1 MKTTY
6 LIAIAVVVIVIIIG
20 SVFAYTYLSKPGTS
34 TPTPSPAPTATTNP
48 SATPTSSPTSKPTGS
63 PTATPTSGPTAT
75 PTGAPTPTP
84 SPSPIPAATLNGGGG
99 TLVAPLMSVWQ
110 GAYGSAYPQITV
122 NYNAE
127 GSGAGI
133 TDFKNQVVNFG
144 ESDAPMT
151 AAQYAALPTNNVALT
166 VPISAS
172 AVVPAYNLKL
182 LNGTVCQ
189 NGLNFTGTVLANIFL
204 GTVTTWNDS
213 SIQAL
218 QSPAVAAQL
227 PNTPIITVHRSDGSG
242 TMFAFSNFLSD
253 SSTAFNTTIGK
264 STTPNWVSTPGGT
277 IAAPKNAGVAA
288 AIAGNNGAI
297 GPLEIAYILENT
309 GQTSLY
315 YGTVENAA
323 GNFILANVTN
333 IAAALQAGATMGL
346 PAGSASWTTVSIVD
360 NIFTNASA
368 TNVYPIA
375 TLTYML
381 IYQNQS
387 NVPNTSA
394 AQATAVANFASWIV
408 NSGQSLGTG
417 LGYVPLPA
425 NIVSVDNTS
434 IASITYNGNPI

>member
-1 MKTTY
+1 MKSTY
-6 LIAIAVVVIVIIIG
+6 IIIAAIVIIVIIIG
-20 SVFAYTYLSKPGTS
+20 GVFAYESLSTPAKTTS
-34 TPTPSPAPTATTNP
+34 TAT
-48 SATPTSSPTSKPTGS
+48 SLA
-63 PTATPTSGPTAT
+63 
-75 PTGAPTPTP
+75 
-84 SPSPIPAATLNGGGG
+84 AATINGGGG

-110 GAYGSAYPQITV
+110 GAYGSAEPQITV

-133 TDFKNQVVNFG
+133 SDFTKQVVNFG

-151 AAQYAALPTNNVALT
+151 KAQYAALPTNNVALT

-182 LNGTVCQ
+182 LNGSACQ
-189 NGLNFTGTVLANIFL
+189 NGLKFNGAVLANIFL
-204 GTVTTWNDS
+204 GTVSKWNDP

-242 TMFAFSNFLSD
+242 TMFAFSDFLSD
-253 SSTAFNTTIGK
+253 SSSQFKTTIGE
-264 STTPNWVSTPGGT
+264 STTPNWVTTPGGT
-277 IAAPKNAGVAA
+277 IAAPKNAGVAG
-288 AIAGNNGAI
+288 AISENNGAI

-315 YGTVENAA
+315 YGAVQNAA

-333 IAAALQAGATMGL
+333 IAASLAAGASTGL
-346 PAGSASWTTVSIVD
+346 PAGSASWTSVSIVD
-360 NIFTNASA
+360 NIYTNTTA
-368 TNVYPIA
+368 TTVYPIA

-387 NVPNTSA
+387 AVPNTSA
-394 AQATAVANFASWIV
+394 AQAAAVVNFASWIV
-408 NSGQSLGTG
+408 NSGQSLGSG

-425 NIVSVDNTS
+425 NIVAVDN
-434 IASITYNGNPI
+434 ASLKSATYNGTPII